1 MLSAVVSIGTVA
13 ALSAG
18 LAAPAR
24 TLADAEISILKALA
38 ILFVARVMSRT
49 LRTLIP
55 DTNLAPQIGAT
66 FLMYIL
72 MYILVIAAGL
82 MVAAKARPV
91 PALLLAIGYAVVSFV
106 VGFVLYAA
114 GLLA

>member
-66 FLMYIL
+66 FLV
-72 MYILVIAAGL
+72 YILVIAAGL
-82 MVAAKARPV
+82 MVAAKVRPV

>member
-55 DTNLAPQIGAT
+55 DTKSLSQKGRMGSRLKDRAWNRGAKDGT
-66 FLMYIL
+66 HQ
-72 MYILVIAAGL
+72 GGGG
-82 MVAAKARPV
+82 VAHGVGGAR
-91 PALLLAIGYAVVSFV
+91 
-106 VGFVLYAA
+106 
-114 GLLA
+114 